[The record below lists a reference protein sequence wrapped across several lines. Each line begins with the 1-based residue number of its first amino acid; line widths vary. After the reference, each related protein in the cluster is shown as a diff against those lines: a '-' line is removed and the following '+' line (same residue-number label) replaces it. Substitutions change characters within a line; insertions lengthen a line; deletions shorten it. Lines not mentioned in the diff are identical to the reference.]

1 MILWPLQMIRASRVV
16 SKSVWFPVPMIKLIS
31 QEGIVPMLLASKLL
45 GSGHAN
51 VQIHLDMQ
59 VAQENQWNHLD
70 D

>member
-1 MILWPLQMIRASRVV
+1 MVRGSREV
-16 SKSVWFPVPMIKLIS
+16 SKSIWFPVPVIKLIS
-31 QEGIVPMLLASKLL
+31 WEVIVPMLLASKLL
-45 GSGHAN
+45 GSSHAN

>member
-1 MILWPLQMIRASRVV
+1 
-16 SKSVWFPVPMIKLIS
+16 MIKLIS
-31 QEGIVPMLLASKLL
+31 WEVIVPMLLASKLL
-45 GSGHAN
+45 GSSHAN